1 MRALSQTPSVACSH
15 QWERYR
21 SGHNGTDSKSVGG
34 ITPHVGSNP
43 TLSAKQR
50 APRQRGF
57 LFGGVG
63 GVDEPTGST
72 NRQDSRFGRRSEA
85 EAPRSGEGQ
94 DGPSLSLT
102 LSTITSPAALFHMY
116 QPDDAPGLR

>member
-57 LFGGVG
+57 LFGGEG

-85 EAPRSGEGQ
+85 EAPRSGEGLGRPESIPNPLPQ
-94 DGPSLSLT
+94 
-102 LSTITSPAALFHMY
+102 
-116 QPDDAPGLR
+116 

>member
-1 MRALSQTPSVACSH
+1 M
-15 QWERYR
+15 
-21 SGHNGTDSKSVGG
+21 
-34 ITPHVGSNP
+34 
-43 TLSAKQR
+43 
-50 APRQRGF
+50 
-57 LFGGVG
+57 
-63 GVDEPTGST
+63 DEPTGST

>member
-1 MRALSQTPSVACSH
+1 MGRLWRDKRATIRDIIQARIRHKTLQVVCNVLYSMKLVD
-15 QWERYR
+15 W
-21 SGHNGTDSKSVGG
+21 VL
-34 ITPHVGSNP
+34 GSNP

-85 EAPRSGEGQ
+85 EAPRSGEG
-94 DGPSLSLT
+94 
-102 LSTITSPAALFHMY
+102 
-116 QPDDAPGLR
+116 PGRPESIPNPLHRNEPRCFVSHVSA

>member
-57 LFGGVG
+57 LFGGAG

-72 NRQDSRFGRRSEA
+72 IRQDRRIGRRSKA

-94 DGPSLSLT
+94 KVLLPICHPYGE
-102 LSTITSPAALFHMY
+102 AYEA
-116 QPDDAPGLR
+116 GRLRVCRLPN